1 MAGPASSRTVSAS
14 TDSSVSTTASGGG
27 PHAAVSRSALARA
40 AAPLV
45 SAWRAGSGR
54 VSHLWTTPGW
64 RRSKATADRV
74 LLFVIVA
81 AIGWAVVNGVFVA
94 QRASTNRAIALVHL
108 AAQPAVQI
116 ERPGTDAEGD
126 ATLPTA
132 VLSGTRTERIAISI
146 ANDSPD
152 GVVLKVGTLTGPYL
166 AGAVRLVPDAD
177 GYIVPTGAIHLTGTV
192 TVNCDAAAQTA
203 SALVDGR
210 PSPEHEATTVAV
222 SVADPN
228 GTVHH
233 VNLVIDTTAY
243 AVQGQV
249 CTS

>member
-14 TDSSVSTTASGGG
+14 TDSPVSTPSSAS
-27 PHAAVSRSALARA
+27 AASRA
-40 AAPLV
+40 AAPV
-45 SAWRAGSGR
+45 FAAWHTGSER

-64 RRSKATADRV
+64 RRGKSVADRV
-74 LLFVIVA
+74 LLFVIAWAVA
-81 AIGWAVVNGVFVA
+81 WAVVNGVFVA
-94 QRASTNRAIALVHL
+94 QRASTNRAVALVHL
-108 AAQPAVQI
+108 ASQPAVRI
-116 ERPGTDAEGD
+116 ERPGTESDD
-126 ATLPTA
+126 RTTLPTE
-132 VLSGTRTERIAISI
+132 VLSGTQTERISI
-146 ANDSPD
+146 AVANDSPD
-152 GVVLKVGTLTGPYL
+152 GVVLKSGTLTGPYL
-166 AGAVRLVPDAD
+166 TGAVRLVPDAT

-192 TVNCDAAAQTA
+192 TVDCDAAAQTA
-203 SALVDGR
+203 SALTDGR
-210 PSPEHEATTVAV
+210 PSPEHEATTVAI